1 VDVKETGSDGV
12 GWTQILG
19 YGLGTG
25 SFEGWEFI
33 SFI

>member
-1 VDVKETGSDGV
+1 MWVDILKVDVKETGSDGV

-25 SFEGWEFI
+25 SFEG
-33 SFI
+33 